1 MNTSLRSPRTP
12 VLATHPVRA
21 TTRILVVGHD
31 ESTGAMLDTP
41 GFEVQTAVDGAE
53 ALTKISQHQP
63 DVIVIDATTSG
74 PSHWELPVSCST
86 EGRDHTTPIVALST
100 GDQLREVVAREGVW
114 VCLVKPVKAEVLV
127 GAVERIANFCSAR

>member
-1 MNTSLRSPRTP
+1 M
-12 VLATHPVRA
+12 LAN
-21 TTRILVVGHD
+21 
-31 ESTGAMLDTP
+31 SLDTP

-53 ALTKISQHQP
+53 ARTKISQHQP

-74 PSHWELPVSCST
+74 PSHWELPVSRST
-86 EGRDHTTPIVALST
+86 EGRYHTTPIVALST

-127 GAVERIANFCSAR
+127 GAVERIASFCNSR